1 MRREL
6 AIKVSYLDVLQQEQI
21 KQLSDQRLIAPWG
34 IDENETME
42 HASILFPRSRRDRD
56 YAGNV
61 YLSARGGFG
70 QLLRRRA
77 TFPSHGGPLSMEDTG
92 LLISQLLQA
101 LSVAGLV
108 EEVAKV
114 EDEEDV
120 PGYQV
125 PASAM
130 VWHMGDG
137 KRALGDPIR
146 IPREPEG
153 GRRTNPFFVDF
164 YQETARHLVGIEA
177 REHTAQVSNE
187 EREEREKRFRT
198 AALPILFCSP
208 TMELGVDI
216 AELNVVNMRNI
227 PPTPAN
233 YAQRSGR
240 AGRSGQPALVFSYSS
255 VGSPHDQ
262 YFFKR
267 PSLMVAGSVTPPRL
281 DLANED
287 LIRAHMY
294 AIWLAETGAYLGTS
308 LKDIL
313 DVATDTPTLALQE
326 AVKADLASQ
335 SAMARARERATRHLA
350 ELGQEFKEADWFS
363 DHWLNEVLDQRIL
376 RFEQACDRW
385 RSLYRAALRQQEVQN
400 KIIKDASRSQQ
411 DKVQAARLRREAESQ
426 MELLTE
432 TENIAQSDFYSY
444 RYFASEGF
452 LPGYNFPRLPLSAY
466 IPGRRQRTGRDE
478 YLSRPRFLA
487 ISEFGPRAV
496 VYHEGSRYIIHKVI
510 LTFEE
515 GEEEI
520 ATQRAKQC
528 GNCGY
533 LHPIA
538 NGDGPDLCERCHSP
552 LGAPLGSLFRLR
564 NVSTRRRERIS
575 SDEEERVRM
584 GFELQTGVR
593 FAELGGQPSCRVAS
607 AELDGRTIA
616 TLTYG
621 QSATLWRINLGWRRR
636 KDPNR
641 LGFVLDTERGYWAK
655 SDLEAENEPDDPL
668 SSRTRRVIPYVED
681 RRNCLIFEPSE
692 AHEPELMASLQAAL
706 KTAIQA
712 RYQLEDNELAAEPL
726 PSADVRRSILFYE
739 AAEGGAGVLRRLL
752 DDVDAL
758 GEISRLA
765 LDLCHFD
772 PASGDDLH
780 RAPTAKEDCEA
791 ACYDC
796 LMSYTNQRDHHYLD
810 RHLVKDFLLDLAAS
824 EVRAA
829 AAPIPRAEHYQRLL
843 NLCGSDLERKWLAL
857 LEEKNLRLPSDAQV
871 LIEACETRP
880 DFLYRDHL
888 TAIYVDGPHHLYTE
902 RAARD
907 QAQTEAMED
916 LGYTVVRFT
925 AAEDWIAKISQYPGV
940 FGSLA

>member
-1 MRREL
+1 
-6 AIKVSYLDVLQQEQI
+6 
-21 KQLSDQRLIAPWG
+21 
-34 IDENETME
+34 
-42 HASILFPRSRRDRD
+42 
-56 YAGNV
+56 
-61 YLSARGGFG
+61 
-70 QLLRRRA
+70 
-77 TFPSHGGPLSMEDTG
+77 
-92 LLISQLLQA
+92 
-101 LSVAGLV
+101 
-108 EEVAKV
+108 
-114 EDEEDV
+114 
-120 PGYQV
+120 
-125 PASAM
+125 
-130 VWHMGDG
+130 
-137 KRALGDPIR
+137 
-146 IPREPEG
+146 
-153 GRRTNPFFVDF
+153 
-164 YQETARHLVGIEA
+164 
-177 REHTAQVSNE
+177 
-187 EREEREKRFRT
+187 
-198 AALPILFCSP
+198 
-208 TMELGVDI
+208 
-216 AELNVVNMRNI
+216 
-227 PPTPAN
+227 
-233 YAQRSGR
+233 
-240 AGRSGQPALVFSYSS
+240 
-255 VGSPHDQ
+255 
-262 YFFKR
+262 
-267 PSLMVAGSVTPPRL
+267 
-281 DLANED
+281 
-287 LIRAHMY
+287 
-294 AIWLAETGAYLGTS
+294 
-308 LKDIL
+308 
-313 DVATDTPTLALQE
+313 
-326 AVKADLASQ
+326 
-335 SAMARARERATRHLA
+335 
-350 ELGQEFKEADWFS
+350 
-363 DHWLNEVLDQRIL
+363 
-376 RFEQACDRW
+376 
-385 RSLYRAALRQQEVQN
+385 
-400 KIIKDASRSQQ
+400 
-411 DKVQAARLRREAESQ
+411 
-426 MELLTE
+426 
-432 TENIAQSDFYSY
+432 
-444 RYFASEGF
+444 
-452 LPGYNFPRLPLSAY
+452 LSAY

-533 LHPIA
+533 LHPIV

-552 LGAPLGSLFRLR
+552 LGAPLASLFRLR

-593 FAELGGQPSCRVAS
+593 FAEPGGQPSCRVAS
-607 AELDGRTIA
+607 AELDGHTIA

-641 LGFVLDTERGYWAK
+641 FGFVLDTERGYWAK

-758 GEISRLA
+758 GEISWLA

-772 PASGDDLH
+772 PATGTDLH

-796 LMSYTNQRDHHYLD
+796 LMSYTNQRDHQYLD

-829 AAPIPRAEHYQRLL
+829 ASPIPRAEHYQRLV

-871 LIEACETRP
+871 LIEACGTRP

-888 TAIYVDGPHHLYTE
+888 TAIYIDGPHHLYTE

-925 AAEDWIAKISQYPGV
+925 AEEDWTTKIGQFPGL